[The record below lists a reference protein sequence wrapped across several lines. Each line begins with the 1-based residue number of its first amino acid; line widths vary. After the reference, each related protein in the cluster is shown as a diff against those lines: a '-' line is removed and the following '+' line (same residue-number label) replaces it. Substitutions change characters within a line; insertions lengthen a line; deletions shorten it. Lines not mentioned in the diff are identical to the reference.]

1 MDFEL
6 DASFDGTV
14 DDGSSLIDDEIDL
27 DGDRLNV
34 RFDPVGRNE
43 TVSVG
48 VLLQDA
54 VSSFVSVSG
63 VAVNVLSDVSVFE
76 GLDVEFV
83 FD

>member
-63 VAVNVLSDVSVFE
+63 VAVNVLSDVSVLE